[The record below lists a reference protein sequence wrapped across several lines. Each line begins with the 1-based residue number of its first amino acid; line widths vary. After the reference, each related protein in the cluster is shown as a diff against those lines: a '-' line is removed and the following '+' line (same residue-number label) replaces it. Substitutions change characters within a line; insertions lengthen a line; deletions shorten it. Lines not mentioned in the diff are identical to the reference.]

1 VTQGLLLFAVALA
14 MFWSYRRWWLAVRW
28 LLVLIVVEGAI
39 RKWVL
44 PGQQQLVYLIKDF
57 LALAIY
63 AGYLGASERVRR
75 VRVPVAVVVP
85 LIGCAL
91 WAGFQIFNPKLPS
104 LLVGIFGWKAYF
116 WYAPML
122 WVVPAAFRDLV
133 DFDRFLRRYVLLV
146 IPVVALGL
154 LQFRAPAT
162 SELNRYARG
171 QDVAGSSSIA
181 VFGESGAARVT
192 GPFSYITG
200 YSTFLVFGGISL
212 LIVLGVRG
220 LRLHGSIAQWLALL
234 SIPAG
239 LLVSGSRGPV
249 ILLGILLPLL
259 FLFGQRDLT
268 ARVRALMR
276 LLTAAAFGAA
286 LLGSVTLPALEAFSY
301 RVRSTEEDFG
311 ARLAEPLTGPL
322 RLATEVGFGGY
333 GAGSTHQATAALVPD
348 LRPLSWL
355 DGLEAEV
362 EPSRVM
368 IELGPIGFVLHYSY
382 RIALIVMAFGIA
394 TAAKRPAARVVAM
407 GAAFFLLAQLP
418 GAIVFDVYCG
428 IYFWFLA
435 GAALLARSWDLAA
448 PPLAT
453 AASEDVAARASI
465 GWKAGR
471 VGA

>member
-1 VTQGLLLFAVALA
+1 
-14 MFWSYRRWWLAVRW
+14 
-28 LLVLIVVEGAI
+28 
-39 RKWVL
+39 
-44 PGQQQLVYLIKDF
+44 
-57 LALAIY
+57 
-63 AGYLGASERVRR
+63 
-75 VRVPVAVVVP
+75 
-85 LIGCAL
+85 
-91 WAGFQIFNPKLPS
+91 
-104 LLVGIFGWKAYF
+104 
-116 WYAPML
+116 
-122 WVVPAAFRDLV
+122 
-133 DFDRFLRRYVLLV
+133 
-146 IPVVALGL
+146 
-154 LQFRAPAT
+154 
-162 SELNRYARG
+162 
-171 QDVAGSSSIA
+171 
-181 VFGESGAARVT
+181 
-192 GPFSYITG
+192 
-200 YSTFLVFGGISL
+200 
-212 LIVLGVRG
+212 
-220 LRLHGSIAQWLALL
+220 
-234 SIPAG
+234 
-239 LLVSGSRGPV
+239 
-249 ILLGILLPLL
+249 
-259 FLFGQRDLT
+259 
-268 ARVRALMR
+268 
-276 LLTAAAFGAA
+276 
-286 LLGSVTLPALEAFSY
+286 
-301 RVRSTEEDFG
+301 
-311 ARLAEPLTGPL
+311 
-322 RLATEVGFGGY
+322 VGFGGY